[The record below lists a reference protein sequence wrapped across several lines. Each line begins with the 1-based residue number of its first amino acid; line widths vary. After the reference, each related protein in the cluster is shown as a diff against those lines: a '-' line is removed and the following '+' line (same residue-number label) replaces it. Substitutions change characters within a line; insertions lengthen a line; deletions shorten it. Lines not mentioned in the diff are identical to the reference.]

1 MKILIFF
8 YTLIQPFPLK
18 LNARA
23 FDRSA
28 EQSDQ
33 DGAPTT
39 FPSSRGKVNL
49 NRRANSSDFQFRLTF
64 HTRKLSF
71 NTRKTKEKIRRIEDI
86 NTLPLTRG
94 KTSSRWGKDFLKGQ

>member
-1 MKILIFF
+1 MLSRGILLCGIYHSIEEKWESSSFF
-8 YTLIQPFPLK
+8 LFDLIEPFPLK

-23 FDRSA
+23 FDGSA

-49 NRRANSSDFQFRLTF
+49 
-64 HTRKLSF
+64 
-71 NTRKTKEKIRRIEDI
+71 
-86 NTLPLTRG
+86 
-94 KTSSRWGKDFLKGQ
+94 